1 LIIEV
6 HHEHVVSSPFVVDGP
21 PDFVLEGNVA
31 LDFSLWLLQLQLLSL
46 GCDIGAISLIDH
58 DFDISCEPSH
68 ALSRL
73 LDVEAFL
80 LVEVFLL
87 TKLMQAL
94 FDFLSIMANVLHK
107 SMHVI

>member
-6 HHEHVVSSPFVVDGP
+6 HEHVVSSPFVVDGP
-21 PDFVLEGNVA
+21 PDFVLERNVA

-46 GCDIGAISLIDH
+46 SGDIGAIGLIDH

-80 LVEVFLL
+80 LVKVLLL
-87 TKLMQAL
+87 TELIQAL